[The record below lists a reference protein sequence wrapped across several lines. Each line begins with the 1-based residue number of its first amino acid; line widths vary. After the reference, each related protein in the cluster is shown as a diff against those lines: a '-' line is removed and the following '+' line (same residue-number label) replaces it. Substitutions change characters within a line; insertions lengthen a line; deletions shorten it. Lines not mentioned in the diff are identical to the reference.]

1 MKTGKKTE
9 FFQYKGKPLVR
20 KGNTIYY
27 GDMNE
32 DFVCMLTILSETKI
46 SDLSL
51 SEKVQVQLIHTDPK
65 TPVQDMVAKNCQ
77 RIGLYNALDIAGIW
91 LDRSKAEEE

>member
-1 MKTGKKTE
+1 MTKDKKTE

-32 DFVCMLTILSETKI
+32 DFVCMLTILSETKF

-51 SEKVQVQLIHTDPK
+51 GEKVQVQLINTDPK

-77 RIGLYNALDIAGIW
+77 RIGLYNALDIASIW
-91 LDRSKAEEE
+91 LNRSQAGEQ